1 MSDKHVTRLK
11 RDSEAVTDI
20 SYHRRTE
27 RVADGL
33 LISVLSP
40 QLASCNSCSGSLAR
54 GWGRAVCIKHC
65 ALGSARG
72 YRITLSPACALREQ
86 YERGNYAC
94 DRAGDPGLPF
104 VMTTAHMPATEAG
117 HRKHYTSDKTGDSER
132 RRGHKAH
139 AGPEAGHIFGTRPR
153 NESQSRR
160 SWAYARRGE
169 GVDSRWADAGRGPG
183 IMDLPTPESRLR
195 AVRPRDGLTLRRLVG
210 RTSVRT

>member
-40 QLASCNSCSGSLAR
+40 PNSQAATAVQWQSGTWMGTR
-54 GWGRAVCIKHC
+54 RAVCIKHC

-132 RRGHKAH
+132 KRGHKAH
-139 AGPEAGHIFGTRPR
+139 AEALRPAASAHAPETRA
-153 NESQSRR
+153 S
-160 SWAYARRGE
+160 
-169 GVDSRWADAGRGPG
+169 PG
-183 IMDLPTPESRLR
+183 G
-195 AVRPRDGLTLRRLVG
+195 AGLTLEGGRRG
-210 RTSVRT
+210 